1 MKLSVVIPCYNAAST
16 IGDLLGALA
25 EEVWD
30 EPWEVIVVDN
40 RSDDMSIEVVERYMG
55 KVPGLRVV
63 KAHERRGKSYAR
75 NTGVAAAKGE
85 AIAFCDADD
94 IVGTGWLKAIGT
106 ALETINCV
114 ACRVDFTRL
123 NEPSLAIQH
132 GYHEQHH
139 GLQKAWYPP
148 YLQHAGG
155 GTLGV
160 KRAVHDKIG
169 GFDEAFPALQDT
181 DYCFRIQL
189 TGYQL
194 QWVPEAVIHVRCR
207 PGSSARFQQ
216 ICEWALYNVL
226 LSKRHSS
233 ERGKAIAAWKEYL
246 KNWIRLLELLPRVRT
261 KLAWNRW
268 MWYLGWQVG
277 VLHGSV
283 KFRTSPLPL
292 PFRPAV

>member
-207 PGSSARFQQ
+207 PGPSARFQQ
-216 ICEWALYNVL
+216 IREWALYNVL

-277 VLHGSV
+277 VFHGSV